1 MAAFLGYLFFAPLTA
16 LFFGFLIWLVP
27 AILLRNTDVVSRL
40 NLRPFAFFVTGYVF
54 SGLMAL
60 YLLVLDAGHDVAP
73 AAGAVASLALLWA
86 VRRQWR
92 RHRPLGTRQV
102 ASRRRGGPVQP
113 VQQGYPGPPVQPGY
127 PGPPVQPGY
136 PGPPVQPGYPH
147 QPGHPY
153 PPMPQAGPV
162 ARGPSGYP
170 ETAGYSLTQPDQP
183 RPGGGGDGPGGGG
196 DGPGGGE
203 DDPAGGAGDP
213 GQPGYQSGPAGH
225 RAAPDG
231 GRGAGRRIAGYPWAV
246 PPSGPRP
253 GGLPPGAPPSPP
265 PAEADP
271 DS

>member
-1 MAAFLGYLFFAPLTA
+1 MTAFFGYLFFAPLTA

-73 AAGAVASLALLWA
+73 AAGVVASLALVWA

-102 ASRRRGGPVQP
+102 ASMRRDGPVQP
-113 VQQGYPGPPVQPGY
+113 GQPGY
-127 PGPPVQPGY
+127 PGPPVPS
-136 PGPPVQPGYPH
+136 GYPH

-153 PPMPQAGPV
+153 PPRPQAGPV

-170 ETAGYSLTQPDQP
+170 EAAGYSPTRPDQP
-183 RPGGGGDGPGGGG
+183 GPGGGG
-196 DGPGGGE
+196 

-213 GQPGYQSGPAGH
+213 GRPSQSGHRSGYQP
-225 RAAPDG
+225 
-231 GRGAGRRIAGYPWAV
+231 
-246 PPSGPRP
+246 
-253 GGLPPGAPPSPP
+253 
-265 PAEADP
+265 
-271 DS
+271 

>member
-113 VQQGYPGPPVQPGY
+113 VQ
-127 PGPPVQPGY
+127 PGY

-183 RPGGGGDGPGGGG
+183 RPGGGG